1 MRWFFVGL
9 LLIVGGSALASDVFL
24 IPENN
29 PKPIYPRELQRAG
42 VTGDVKVGFIARADG
57 SVSEISIRESSHP
70 DFAEAVRVAI
80 AQWRFK
86 PWTVEGDKPEEQEII
101 APMIFRLENQ
111 PLHINQWLKTVK
123 CRAVNENLG
132 NMSEFDWVD
141 SNIFAYTRA
150 YLSNSLTRHQLSDEK
165 RLAMIAK
172 MNKRVSMIV
181 RSCRENPMRKFTSL
195 LPVEIR
201 ELL

>member
-1 MRWFFVGL
+1 MRWFFVWL
-9 LLIVGGSALASDVFL
+9 LLAFGGSALASEMFL

-29 PKPIYPRELQRAG
+29 PKPVYPRMLQRAG
-42 VTGDVKVGFIARADG
+42 ITGEVKVSFIAKADG
-57 SVSEISIRESSHP
+57 SVSEIRIRESTHP
-70 DFAEAVRVAI
+70 DLAEAVRVAI
-80 AQWRFK
+80 AQWRFE
-86 PWTVEGDKPEEQEII
+86 PWVVEGEKPEAQEVV
-101 APMIFRLENQ
+101 APMIFRLEDQ

-150 YLSNSLTRHQLSDEK
+150 YLSNSLTRHQLSDEQ

-172 MNKRVSMIV
+172 MNRKVPTIV
-181 RSCRENPMRKFTSL
+181 RNCRDNPTRKYMSF
-195 LPVEIR
+195 LPLEIR

>member
-1 MRWFFVGL
+1 MRWFIVWL
-9 LLIVGGSALASDVFL
+9 LLAFGGSALASEMFL

-29 PKPIYPRELQRAG
+29 PKPVYPRMLQRAG
-42 VTGDVKVGFIARADG
+42 ITGEVRVSFIARADG
-57 SVSEISIRESSHP
+57 SVGEIKIRESTHP
-70 DFAEAVRVAI
+70 DLAEAVRVAI

-86 PWTVEGDKPEEQEII
+86 PWVVEGEKPEEQEIV
-101 APMIFRLENQ
+101 APMIFRLEDQ

-141 SNIFAYTRA
+141 SNVFAYTRA
-150 YLSNSLTRHQLSDEK
+150 YLSNSLTRHQLSDEQ

-172 MNKRVSMIV
+172 MNKRVPTIV
-181 RSCRENPMRKFTSL
+181 RGCRDSPTRKFMSL

>member
-1 MRWFFVGL
+1 MRWFFAWL
-9 LLIVGGSALASDVFL
+9 LLVFGGSALASEVFL

-29 PKPIYPRELQRAG
+29 PKPAYPRMLQRAG
-42 VTGDVKVGFIARADG
+42 ITGEVKVSFIARADG
-57 SVSEISIRESSHP
+57 SVGEIKIRESTHP
-70 DFAEAVRVAI
+70 DLSEAVRVAI
-80 AQWRFK
+80 AQWRFE
-86 PWTVEGDKPEEQEII
+86 PWVVEGEKPEAQEVV
-101 APMIFRLENQ
+101 APMIFRLEDH

-141 SNIFAYTRA
+141 SSVFAYTRA
-150 YLSNSLTRHQLSDEK
+150 YLSNSITRHQLSDEE

-172 MNKRVSMIV
+172 MNKRVPMIV
-181 RSCRENPMRKFTSL
+181 RGCRESPTRKFMSL